1 MAPLVVKMVAHIGTL
16 SKGSEIYGPLNRSW
30 IIFFEILGQGQ
41 TMVERSLKRM
51 LLRLQLTACQSKNER
66 ELKKAKDYGLEWKR
80 RYFELKSV
88 ANKMMEQFEHE
99 SAVQKSIIGSVKMTW
114 FFKDGSEKP
123 IRERA
128 LIINLETFYIFTD
141 EKPRNPE
148 KKVKRLKNDQ
158 PRKKK

>member
-1 MAPLVVKMVAHIGTL
+1 MMVPLVVKMGGHIGIL
-16 SKGSEIYGPLNRSW
+16 FKGSGIYGPLNQTW

-41 TMVERSLKRM
+41 TMVERSLERM

-88 ANKMMEQFEHE
+88 ADKMMEQFEHE

-114 FFKDGSEKP
+114 FLMTAVKQP
-123 IRERA
+123 IRER
-128 LIINLETFYIFTD
+128 
-141 EKPRNPE
+141 P
-148 KKVKRLKNDQ
+148 
-158 PRKKK
+158 